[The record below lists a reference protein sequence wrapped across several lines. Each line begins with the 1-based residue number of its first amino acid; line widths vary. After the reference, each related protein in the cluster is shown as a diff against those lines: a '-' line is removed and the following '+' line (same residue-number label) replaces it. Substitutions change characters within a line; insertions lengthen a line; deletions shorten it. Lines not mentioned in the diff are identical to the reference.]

1 MTVLRTQRLVL
12 RPARSDDLE
21 ALHQIMRQPR
31 TLAYWSTPPHE
42 SRDDTANFLD
52 GMMTIPPGEGE
63 DFVIELAGQLIGKAG
78 LYRFPE
84 IGYLLDPELWGRGLM
99 REALGAVIERAFA
112 VHRLPRLQADVD
124 PRNAASIRLL
134 ERLGFRETH
143 RQARTWLVGEQW
155 CDSVYFVLE
164 RQADG
169 SPIGAIG

>member
-12 RPARSDDLE
+12 RPARGDDLE

-42 SRDDTANFLD
+42 SREETADFLE

-63 DFVIELAGQLIGKAG
+63 DFVIELEGRLIGKAG

-84 IGYLLDPELWGRGLM
+84 IGYLLDPECWGRGLM

-112 VHRLPRLQADVD
+112 VHGLPRLQADVD
-124 PRNAASIRLL
+124 PRNLASIRLL

-164 RQADG
+164 R
-169 SPIGAIG
+169 PVE